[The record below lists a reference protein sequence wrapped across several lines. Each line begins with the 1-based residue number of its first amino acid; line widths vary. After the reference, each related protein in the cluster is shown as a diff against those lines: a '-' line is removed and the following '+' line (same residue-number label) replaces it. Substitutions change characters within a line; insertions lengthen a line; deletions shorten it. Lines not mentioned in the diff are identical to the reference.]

1 MSESIVAA
9 CVIVI
14 EDDPSFRCSLERL
27 LRTEGFH
34 VVAFG
39 CAADFLEAPES
50 SGPGCLVLDVHLPGL
65 NGLDL
70 QRELVRSGNLLPVVF
85 LTGRGDIPMSVRAM
99 KQGAID
105 FLIKPV
111 RDDELFAAVRQGIER
126 NRTARA
132 EQAQKRE
139 LWSHYNTLTSRERE
153 VMRHV
158 VAGRLNKQIASELG
172 TTEKTVKFHRG
183 HLMQKMHVV
192 SVAELVRKAA
202 LLETTTRRQ
211 A

>member
-1 MSESIVAA
+1 
-9 CVIVI
+9 
-14 EDDPSFRCSLERL
+14 
-27 LRTEGFH
+27 
-34 VVAFG
+34 
-39 CAADFLEAPES
+39 
-50 SGPGCLVLDVHLPGL
+50 
-65 NGLDL
+65 
-70 QRELVRSGNLLPVVF
+70 
-85 LTGRGDIPMSVRAM
+85 MSVRAM

>member
-1 MSESIVAA
+1 MSESAVMAS
-9 CVIVI
+9 VIII
-14 EDDPSFRCSLERL
+14 EDDPSFRRSLERL

-39 CAADFLEAPES
+39 CAADFLGAPES
-50 SGPGCLVLDVHLPGL
+50 PRPACLVLDVHLPGL

-70 QRELVRSGNLLPVVF
+70 QRELMRTENLLPVVF

-99 KQGAID
+99 KQGAIE
-105 FLIKPV
+105 FLTKPV
-111 RDDELFAAVRQGIER
+111 RDEELFAAVRQGIER
-126 NRTARA
+126 DRRLRA

-139 LWSHYNTLTSRERE
+139 LRNHYNTLTSRERE

-172 TTEKTVKFHRG
+172 TKEKTVKFHRG
-183 HLMQKMHVV
+183 HLMHKMRAV
-192 SVAELVRKAA
+192 SVAELVRKAT
-202 LLETTTRRQ
+202 LLEAATR
-211 A
+211 

>member
-1 MSESIVAA
+1 MSAPAVMAS
-9 CVIVI
+9 VIVI
-14 EDDPSFRCSLERL
+14 EDDPSFRRSLERL

-39 CAADFLEAPES
+39 CAADFLAAPRS
-50 SGPGCLVLDVHLPGL
+50 PGPACLVLDVHLPGL

-70 QRELVRSGNLLPVVF
+70 LRELTRGENLLPVIF

-99 KQGAID
+99 KEGAIE
-105 FLIKPV
+105 FLTKPV
-111 RDDELFAAVRQGIER
+111 RDEDLFSAVRQGIER
-126 NRTARA
+126 DRTVSA

-139 LWSHYNTLTSRERE
+139 LRNDYNTLTPRERE
-153 VMRHV
+153 VMRQV

-183 HLMQKMHVV
+183 HLMKKMRAL
-192 SVAELVRKAA
+192 SVAELVRKSA
-202 LLETTTRRQ
+202 LLERSTP
-211 A
+211 

>member
-1 MSESIVAA
+1 MSGPVVTAS
-9 CVIVI
+9 VIVI
-14 EDDPSFRCSLERL
+14 EDDPSFRSSLERL

-39 CAADFLEAPES
+39 CAADFLAAPES
-50 SGPGCLVLDVHLPGL
+50 PGPACLVLDVHLPGL

-70 QRELVRSGNLLPVVF
+70 QRELMRTEHLLPVVF

-99 KQGAID
+99 KQGAIE
-105 FLIKPV
+105 FLTKPV
-111 RDDELFAAVRQGIER
+111 RPEELFAAVRQGIER
-126 NRTARA
+126 DRTGRA
-132 EQAQKRE
+132 KQALRRE
-139 LWSHYNTLTSRERE
+139 LRSHYNTLTSRERE
-153 VMRHV
+153 VMAHV

-183 HLMQKMHVV
+183 HLMKKMCAV

-202 LLETTTRRQ
+202 LLETSTP
-211 A
+211 

>member
-1 MSESIVAA
+1 MSELAVAA
-9 CVIVI
+9 SVIVI
-14 EDDPSFRCSLERL
+14 EDDPSFRRSLERL
-27 LRTEGFH
+27 LSSEGFH

-39 CAADFLEAPES
+39 CAADFLSAPPS
-50 SGPGCLVLDVHLPGL
+50 PGPACLVLDVHLPGL

-70 QRELVRSGNLLPVVF
+70 QRQLMSAENLLPIIF
-85 LTGRGDIPMSVRAM
+85 LTGRGDIPTSVRAM
-99 KQGAID
+99 KQGAIE
-105 FLIKPV
+105 FLTKPV
-111 RDDELFAAVRQGIER
+111 RDEELFAAVRQGIER
-126 NRTARA
+126 DRTARV

-139 LWSHYNTLTSRERE
+139 LRSHYNTLTSRERE

-183 HLMQKMHVV
+183 HLMKKMRAV

-202 LLETTTRRQ
+202 SLDMPAR
-211 A
+211 

>member
-1 MSESIVAA
+1 MNEPMLTAS
-9 CVIVI
+9 VIVI

-34 VVAFG
+34 VVAFD
-39 CAADFLEAPES
+39 CAADFLAAPEAP
-50 SGPGCLVLDVHLPGL
+50 GPACLVLDVHLPGL

-70 QRELVRSGNLLPVVF
+70 QRELMRTGNLRPVVF

-99 KQGAID
+99 KQGAIE
-105 FLIKPV
+105 FLTKPV
-111 RDDELFAAVRQGIER
+111 RDEDLFAAVRQGIER
-126 NRTARA
+126 DRTVRA
-132 EQAQKRE
+132 TQAQKRE
-139 LWSHYNTLTSRERE
+139 LRSHYDTLTSRERE
-153 VMRHV
+153 VMQYV

-202 LLETTTRRQ
+202 LLE
-211 A
+211 ASAH